1 MRVFLG
7 LLALFSL
14 ILPQISAQTR
24 SLEEKV
30 KILQD
35 SLLKRPFINLNN
47 DKWRQLVRSQPRNY
61 SMIVMF
67 TAMGSDFQCA
77 ICKPAHE
84 EFTIVA
90 NSYRYSYL
98 HAKNLY
104 FAVVDYGDNPQA
116 FQQLN
121 LNTAPVIFHFPAR
134 TTNKKPDQMDFQRS
148 GFGAEAIA
156 KFIQERT
163 DVNIRVMRPPN
174 YAGPIVIVLLVML
187 ILGMLYMRR
196 DSMDF
201 LYSSNFWGFVCVA
214 FVLAFQSGQMWNHI
228 RSPPFLMTHPQSRQ
242 TSFIHGSTQYQLIAE
257 TYIVFVLYALISLGM
272 VFLNES
278 ASGKLT
284 DQQGKKKFFCYAGI
298 GLVVI
303 FFSLLLSVFR
313 SKYQGY
319 PYHFLFS

>member
-1 MRVFLG
+1 MRVFLAV
-7 LLALFSL
+7 LALICL
-14 ILPQISAQTR
+14 ALPQIAAQAKT
-24 SLEEKV
+24 LEDKV
-30 KILQD
+30 KLLQD
-35 SLLKRPFINLNN
+35 SLMKRPFINLNQE
-47 DKWRQLVRSQPRNY
+47 KWRSLVRTQPRNY

-67 TAMGSDFQCA
+67 TALGADFQCT

-84 EFTIVA
+84 EFSIVA
-90 NSYRYSYL
+90 NSYRYAYL
-98 HAKNLY
+98 HSKNLY
-104 FAVVDYGDNPQA
+104 FAVVDYADNPQA

-121 LNTAPVIFHFPAR
+121 LNTAPVIYYFPAR
-134 TTNKKPDQMDFQRS
+134 STSKKLDQMDFQRS

-187 ILGMLYMRR
+187 IVGMLYMRR

-201 LYSSNFWGFVCVA
+201 MYSPNFWGFVCVV

-228 RSPPFLMTHPQSRQ
+228 RSPPFLMNNPQTRQ

-257 TYIVFVLYALISLGM
+257 TYIVFALYGLISLGM
-272 VFLNES
+272 IFLNES
-278 ASGKLT
+278 TSGKLA
-284 DQQGKKKFFCYAGI
+284 DQPGKRRFFCYAGI

-319 PYHFLFS
+319 PYHFLFN